1 MDLSLSNRVA
11 LITGGSRGLG
21 RAMAETFAQAGA
33 SVGVIARD
41 TDVLAETLAALR
53 TAGSPGA
60 AHAAVSADVADA
72 GELRRG
78 YEEVVDACGPVDV
91 LVNNAGTS
99 HAKPFAEVTDDDWE
113 GDLAL
118 KFLSA
123 VRLCRWCLPHMR
135 EQRWGRII
143 NTLNVAAK
151 APGARTC
158 PTAVTRAAG
167 MAMTKALASEVA
179 SDGVLVNCLNT
190 GLLVS
195 HQWET
200 RWERQGGEGT
210 FDEFTTKMG
219 AQIPLGRMGDA
230 QEFANL
236 ALFLASDAASYV
248 TGAAINIDGGL
259 SPVV

>member
-1 MDLSLSNRVA
+1 MDLSLNNRVA

-21 RAMAETFAQAGA
+21 RAMAETFARAGA
-33 SVGVIARD
+33 AVGVIARD
-41 TDVLAETLAALR
+41 PDVLAETLAALE
-53 TAGSPGA
+53 TAGAGA

-72 GELRRG
+72 AELRRG
-78 YEEVVDACGPVDV
+78 YEEVVAACGPVDV

-99 HAKPFAEVTDDDWE
+99 HAKPFSDVTDDDWE

-118 KFLSA
+118 KFFSA
-123 VRLCRWCLPHMR
+123 VRLSRWCLPHMR
-135 EQRWGRII
+135 ERRWGRII

-158 PTAVTRAAG
+158 PTSVSRAAG

-179 SDGVLVNCLNT
+179 GDGVLVNCLNT

-200 RWERQGGEGT
+200 RWERLGGGGT
-210 FDEFTTKMG
+210 FDEFTAQMG
-219 AQIPLGRMGDA
+219 EQIPLGRMGDA
-230 QEFANL
+230 QEFANV

-259 SPVV
+259 SPVT